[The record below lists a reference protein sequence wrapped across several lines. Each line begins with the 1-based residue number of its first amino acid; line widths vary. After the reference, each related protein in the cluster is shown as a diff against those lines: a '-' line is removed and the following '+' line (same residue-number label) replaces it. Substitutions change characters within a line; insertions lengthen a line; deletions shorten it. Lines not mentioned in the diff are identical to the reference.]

1 MEVNDTVSIVDKK
14 KSRLKR
20 GILKEM
26 YRLGSRTL
34 AQLAK
39 ALHASVPSVTMLIDE
54 LASENWV
61 QEIGI
66 GTAQYGRK
74 PALFGLR
81 AGNQAIVV
89 IDISVHDIK
98 MVVFDLTNQVLDR
111 LDVNLRLEDSVTFV
125 EALRVPLEELA
136 ERIQEK
142 QLTIIG
148 VGCAL
153 PGLVDPKTGI
163 NYTYKRLNRPEQ
175 SLQELLAD
183 SFEAPVY
190 LINDTKATIL
200 GEHRFGLA
208 KGKNHVLSINID
220 WGVGLGVIMN
230 GEILQG
236 SAGFAGELGH
246 IQLQADGELCT
257 CGKVGCLDTLTSAS
271 SLIRRVKAGLRE
283 GRVSKLAE
291 ENFEDIDAEMVIDM
305 AKAGDELAIDLLN
318 EVGSELG
325 KGLSIAVHLFNP
337 ELIIV
342 NGVVAKAERLITRP
356 IEQAIDKYCLA
367 DFRNKLVI
375 TVSRLGEMAKLCGTQ
390 AYVVN
395 CLLEHEQIP

>member
-1 MEVNDTVSIVDKK
+1 MEANYTVSIVDKK

-26 YRLGSRTL
+26 YRLGARTL

-39 ALHASVPSVTMLIDE
+39 ALHASVPSITMLIDE
-54 LASENWV
+54 LATEHWV
-61 QEIGI
+61 QEIGT
-66 GTAQYGRK
+66 GAAQYGRK

-81 AGNQAIVV
+81 PGNQVIIVV
-89 IDISVHDIK
+89 DISVHDIK
-98 MVVFDLTNQVLDR
+98 LVIFDLTNRVLDR
-111 LDVNLRLEDSVTFV
+111 LDVNLRLEDSVAFL
-125 EALRVPLEELA
+125 EALKGPLEDIVQ
-136 ERIQEK
+136 RVQEK
-142 QLTIIG
+142 QLKVIG

-153 PGLVDPKTGI
+153 PGLVDPRTGI
-163 NYTYKRLNRPEQ
+163 NYTYKNLNRPEE
-175 SLQELLAD
+175 SLQQLLTM
-183 SFEAPVY
+183 SFDAPVY
-190 LINDTKATIL
+190 LLNDTKATIL

-220 WGVGLGVIMN
+220 WGVGLGVINN

-236 SAGFAGELGH
+236 LAGFAGELGH
-246 IQLQADGELCT
+246 IQLQADGELCS

-291 ENFEDIDAEMVIDM
+291 ENFEDIDVELVIDK
-305 AKAGDELAIDLLN
+305 AKAGDELAIDLLTELGN
-318 EVGSELG
+318 ELG

-367 DFRNKLVI
+367 DFRTKLVI

-390 AYVVN
+390 AYVVQ
-395 CLLEHEQIP
+395 CLLDHEEIP

>member
-1 MEVNDTVSIVDKK
+1 
-14 KSRLKR
+14 
-20 GILKEM
+20 M
-26 YRLGSRTL
+26 YRLGSQTL
-34 AQLAK
+34 SQLAK
-39 ALHASVPSVTMLIDE
+39 ALHASVPSITMLIDE
-54 LASENWV
+54 LVTENWV

-98 MVVFDLTNQVLDR
+98 LVVFDLTNRVLDR
-111 LDVNLRLEDSVTFV
+111 LDVNLRLEDSVAFLD
-125 EALRVPLEELA
+125 ALREPLAEIA
-136 ERIQEK
+136 ERIREK
-142 QLTIIG
+142 DLQIIG

-163 NYTYKRLNRPEQ
+163 NYTYKNLNHRDE
-175 SLQELLAD
+175 SLQQLLTF
-183 SFEAPVY
+183 SFNAPVY
-190 LINDTKATIL
+190 LVNDTKATIL

-220 WGVGLGVIMN
+220 WGVGLGVIVN

-236 SAGFAGELGH
+236 LAGFAGELGH
-246 IQLQADGELCT
+246 IQLQADGELCS

-271 SLIRRVKAGLRE
+271 SLVRRVKAGLKE

-291 ENFEDIDAEMVIDM
+291 ENFEEIDVQMVIDK

-342 NGVVAKAERLITRP
+342 NGVVAKADRLITRP

-375 TVSRLGEMAKLCGTQ
+375 AVSQLGEMAKLCGTQ
-390 AYVVN
+390 AYVVQ
-395 CLLEHEQIP
+395 CLLEYEEIP

>member
-1 MEVNDTVSIVDKK
+1 MEANYTVSVVDRK

-26 YRLGSRTL
+26 YSLGARTL

-61 QEIGI
+61 QEIGT
-66 GTAQYGRK
+66 GNAQYGRK

-81 AGNQAIVV
+81 AGNQAILVV
-89 IDISVHDIK
+89 DISVHDVK
-98 MVVFDLTNQVLDR
+98 MVVFDLTNRVLDR
-111 LDVNLRLEDSVTFV
+111 LDVNLRLDDSVAFL
-125 EALRVPLEELA
+125 EALRGPLEAITL
-136 ERIQEK
+136 RIQES
-142 QLTIIG
+142 QLNIIG

-153 PGLVDPKTGI
+153 PGLVDPQTGI
-163 NYTYKRLNRPEQ
+163 NYTYKNLNRSEN
-175 SLQELLAD
+175 SLQHLLAS
-183 SFEAPVY
+183 SFDAPVY

-220 WGVGLGVIMN
+220 WGVGLGVINN

-236 SAGFAGELGH
+236 LAGFAGELGH
-246 IQLQADGELCT
+246 IQLQADGELCS

-271 SLIRRVKAGLRE
+271 SLIRRVKTGLKE

-291 ENFEDIDAEMVIDM
+291 ENFEDIDVQMVIDK

-375 TVSRLGEMAKLCGTQ
+375 TVSRLAEMAKLCGTQ
-390 AYVVN
+390 AYVVQ
-395 CLLEHEQIP
+395 CLLEHEEIP

>member
-1 MEVNDTVSIVDKK
+1 MEANDTVSIVDKK

-39 ALHASVPSVTMLIDE
+39 ALHASVPSITMLIDE
-54 LASENWV
+54 LATENWV

-81 AGNQAIVV
+81 PGNQAVV
-89 IDISVHDIK
+89 VVDISVHDVKLVI
-98 MVVFDLTNQVLDR
+98 FDLANQLLDR
-111 LDVNLRLEDSVTFV
+111 LDVNLRLEDSVSFLD
-125 EALRVPLEELA
+125 ALKGPLEEIA
-136 ERIQEK
+136 ERARERR
-142 QLTIIG
+142 LNVIG

-153 PGLVDPKTGI
+153 PGLVDPRTGN
-163 NYTYKRLNRPEQ
+163 NYTYKNLNRNGE
-175 SLQELLAD
+175 SLPQLLAN
-183 SFEAPVY
+183 SFNAPVY

-220 WGVGLGVIMN
+220 WGVGLGVIIN

-271 SLIRRVKAGLRE
+271 SLVRRVKVGLRE

-291 ENFEDIDAEMVIDM
+291 ENYEAIDVEMVIDK

-318 EVGSELG
+318 EVGRELG

-356 IEQAIDKYCLA
+356 IEQAIDKYCLS

-375 TVSRLGEMAKLCGTQ
+375 NVSRLGEMAKLFGTQ
-390 AYVVN
+390 AYVVQ
-395 CLLEHEQIP
+395 CLLEHEEIP

>member
-1 MEVNDTVSIVDKK
+1 MEANDTISIVDKK
-14 KSRLKR
+14 KNRLKR

-26 YRLGSRTL
+26 YRLGARTL

-81 AGNQAIVV
+81 SGNQAIVV
-89 IDISVHDIK
+89 IDINVHDVK
-98 MVVFDLTNQVLDR
+98 LMVFDLTNQVLDR
-111 LDVNLRLEDSVTFV
+111 LDVNLRLEDSAAFL
-125 EALRVPLEELA
+125 EALKGPIEEIA

-142 QLTIIG
+142 QLNVIG

-153 PGLVDPKTGI
+153 PGLVDPRTGT
-163 NYTYKRLNRPEQ
+163 NYTYKKLNRPEQ
-175 SLQELLAD
+175 SLQQLLAF
-183 SFEAPVY
+183 SFDAPVY

-220 WGVGLGVIMN
+220 WGVGLGVIVN

-236 SAGFAGELGH
+236 LAGFAGELGH
-246 IQLQADGELCT
+246 IQLQADGELCS

-271 SLIRRVKAGLRE
+271 SLIRRVKTGLRE

-291 ENFEDIDAEMVIDM
+291 ENFENIDVEMVIDK

-390 AYVVN
+390 AYVVH
-395 CLLEHEQIP
+395 CLLDHEEIP